1 MPLNQLNNMTTTTS
15 KPLKNLRVQN
25 TKAYSI
31 TPAAI
36 SLMELILNKIKYTQ
50 NRNLQIGISDVCEL
64 TSMSASSIRNGINML
79 YQLGIIE
86 SKSKLVIIQKI
97 LDQLNENPDVMR
109 VLFDHIII
117 FEPFIEYIY
126 FKQEL
131 NSDEKAS
138 KHLRIM
144 LNLKGSPNVI
154 KSTFNGWIKKLKIR
168 IGKPELEESLMTSK
182 DINGESQAIFAIRN
196 IFDKNL
202 KTIPDLVLNDLKEA
216 LMQFETYPSNSLT
229 DSGRA
234 LENYLRIKFSSLID
248 LSKCNGVSQ
257 IAEKLRQLKILN
269 NKHINIIK
277 GIGSIRTMGDSHGL
291 DKKDGKIWIISD
303 KSALI
308 SCLLVIK
315 TISSIDS
322 YLTGNLSF

>member
-1 MPLNQLNNMTTTTS
+1 MTAKTS
-15 KPLKNLRVQN
+15 KQLKNLRFNN
-25 TKAYSI
+25 TEGYSI
-31 TPAAI
+31 TPASI
-36 SLMELILNKIKYTQ
+36 SLMELILYKIKYAQ
-50 NRNLQIGISDVCEL
+50 NRNLLLNSNDVCEL
-64 TSMSASSIRNGINML
+64 TAMSATSIRNGTLML
-79 YQLGIIE
+79 YQLGITE
-86 SKSKLVIIQKI
+86 SKSKLEIKQRI
-97 LDQLNENPDVMR
+97 LKQLNENKDTNR

-126 FKQEL
+126 LRQEL

-144 LNLKGSPNVI
+144 LDVKSSPKVI
-154 KSTFNGWIKKLKIR
+154 KSTFNGWIKKLNIHIKNC
-168 IGKPELEESLMTSK
+168 ELNETLMTGK
-182 DINGESQAIFAIRN
+182 DIEDESQAIITIRN
-196 IFDKNL
+196 IFNKNL
-202 KTIPDLVLNDLKEA
+202 KTIPELVINDLKEA
-216 LMQFETYPSNSLT
+216 LIQSKYSPSNSLT

-234 LENYLRIKFSSLID
+234 LENYLRIKFSSLAD

-291 DKKDGKIWIISD
+291 DKKERRNWEISN

-308 SCLLVIK
+308 SCFLVIK

-322 YLTGNLSF
+322 YLMGNLSF